1 MMINISLT
9 QVEAD
14 YIEYLPWNYVD
25 FPGGSVVKNL
35 PAKEMWIQFL
45 GWQDFLSPG
54 ERNGNTLQYSCLQ
67 RNPVDRGTW

>member
-25 FPGGSVVKNL
+25 FPSGSVVKNL

-45 GWQDFLSPG
+45 GWQEFLY
-54 ERNGNTLQYSCLQ
+54 GNTRQYSCLQ